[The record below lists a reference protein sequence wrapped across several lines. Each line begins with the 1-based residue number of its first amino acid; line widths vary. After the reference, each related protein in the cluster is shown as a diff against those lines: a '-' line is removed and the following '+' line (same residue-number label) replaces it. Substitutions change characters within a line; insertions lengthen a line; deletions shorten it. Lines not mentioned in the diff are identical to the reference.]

1 MNYLAV
7 TPVEIVRNAPLYQ
20 PAVDPGMPIMVGS
33 PPSAW
38 QPLSEPTAF
47 LSVLKGCKCPAVGS
61 SSWDSLAD
69 DEYGVP
75 SQPSPSQVTPSSPTV
90 QEDNGTLTATL
101 QAMYQSQ
108 PAVRPD
114 GSNAVVWENVPTQ
127 RGVTFHSLLLPVPV
141 LKSTLDSAI
150 QGTSLSPAEGQLAAG
165 IGMFVDTQGNPLLPE
180 GLQTLVDGGAVGG
193 IRFVSRPGAISFSQ
207 GGQLFVAQICF
218 YLVLDSDLALG
229 NATPPITAY
238 FNAQGTLTGVVDARG
253 AAVGAV
259 PFLAPILV
267 FLKWGAIAALI
278 AWFLNSVI
286 SPILAYFG
294 WISKE
299 TKIGTQVLQFGRK
312 VAGEAASLLWQN
324 IVKPV
329 LSAGSGIGAI
339 ALGAVAV
346 GAFLWASAKKA
357 GQRLAGERA

>member
-1 MNYLAV
+1 MSVLAV
-7 TPVEIVRNAPLYQ
+7 NRVEIVRNAPLYQ
-20 PAVDPGMPIMVGS
+20 PAVDPGMPLFLGS
-33 PPSAW
+33 MPS
-38 QPLSEPTAF
+38 PVPSEPTAF
-47 LSVLKGCKCPAVGS
+47 LSVLRGCKCPSVGS
-61 SSWDSLAD
+61 GSWEGLAD

-75 SQPSPSQVTPSSPTV
+75 SQPDSSQITPSSPAV

-101 QAMYQSQ
+101 QAVYQSQ

-114 GSNAVVWENVPTQ
+114 GANAMVWENVPTQ

-150 QGTSLSPAEGQLAAG
+150 QGVSLSPSEDQLAAG
-165 IGMFVDTQGNPLLPE
+165 IGMFVDGQGNPLLPE
-180 GLQTLVDGGAVGG
+180 SLQTLVDGDALAGV
-193 IRFVSRPGAISFSQ
+193 RFANRPGAISFLQ

-218 YLVLDSDLALG
+218 YLVLDSDLVLG

-238 FNAQGTLTGVVDARG
+238 FSSQGTLTGVVDARG
-253 AAVGAV
+253 QTVGAI
-259 PFLAPILV
+259 PFLAPLLT

-278 AWFLNSVI
+278 AWFLDRVI

-312 VAGEAASLLWQN
+312 VAGQVASMLWQN
-324 IVKPV
+324 VVKPV
-329 LSAGSGIGAI
+329 LAAGSGIGAM

-346 GAFLWASAKKA
+346 GAFLWASAKRA
-357 GQRLAGERA
+357 GRQLAGEGA